1 VQDGPW
7 SLNGDRPE
15 LSLSL
20 TRVGHRLVVA
30 AAGEIDIASAGELR
44 EALAGAVSSGAAEIW
59 LDLSD
64 VEFMDSTG
72 VTAIVDARGNLD
84 GRRFALIC
92 PDGPVRRVIEIAG
105 IDHAIAIHASRAE
118 AHAA

>member
-1 VQDGPW
+1 MQD
-7 SLNGDRPE
+7 D
-15 LSLSL
+15 
-20 TRVGHRLVVA
+20 GHRLVVA
-30 AAGEIDIASAGELR
+30 AAGEIDIASADELR
-44 EALAGAVSSGAAEIW
+44 EVLAGAVSSGAAEIW

-72 VTAIVDARGNLD
+72 VTAIVDARCNLD

-105 IDHAIAIHASRAE
+105 IDRAIAIHASRAE